1 MYQRLLLGSGALHA
15 ALFASLAYPVS
26 TGLHRLSLEVG
37 THCRGVYWRDTL
49 MCSFL
54 TRTLE
59 LHRLLPHMHTFPRCS
74 THRHP
79 TTRYGLMVTH
89 TRVLQTGVVNL
100 SLFVCLFVGVSQLLH
115 RFSKDDLLDLQI
127 HLTSHTP
134 AWGAAGER
142 SGGGGGATASVSS
155 ATAGASGKAST
166 APVQQVWLSPT
177 AGAVSSRSGGS
188 RPVGVAPA
196 AAGKDDG
203 VAVNASCPFCC
214 LPVGMPNYEVF
225 QCQAFHEVVTMGL
238 RQFSREGGHGRL

>member
-59 LHRLLPHMHTFPRCS
+59 LHRLLPHMHTFPCCS

-134 AWGAAGER
+134 AWGAA
-142 SGGGGGATASVSS
+142 
-155 ATAGASGKAST
+155 GKAST